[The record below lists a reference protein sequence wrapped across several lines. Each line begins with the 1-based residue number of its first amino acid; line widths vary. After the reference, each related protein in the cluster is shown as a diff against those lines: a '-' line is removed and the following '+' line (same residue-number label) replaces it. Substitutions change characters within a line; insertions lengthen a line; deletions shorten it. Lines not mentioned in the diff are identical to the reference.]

1 MSAMFSSLGVRN
13 YRLWFAGALVSNI
26 GTWMQRIAQDW
37 LVLTELTDEDASAVG
52 ITLGLQFAPML
63 LFLPW
68 TGMVADRFDRRR
80 VLAVTQSS
88 MAVLGGSL
96 GIITLT
102 GHVTLEMVYGFALLL
117 GIAAAFDSP
126 ARQAFVGELVSD
138 AQLSNAVSLNSA
150 SFNGAR
156 MIGPGIAG
164 LLIAAIG
171 PGWVFIVNVA
181 TFLAVLGAL
190 AALRT
195 SDLIPLERAGRGRG
209 AIREGLRYV
218 RGRRDLILLFVLVF
232 LWGTFGMN
240 FAVFISTMTRI
251 VFELGPTQYG
261 LLSSTLAVGSVSG
274 ALLSARRTGPR
285 LGVVAWAALAA
296 AASLTLAAL
305 APNPWVFALALVA
318 VGVGAMTLITT
329 ANSYVQ
335 TTTAPAMRGRVVA
348 LYMAIFV
355 GGTPIG
361 APLMGFIAETAGPR
375 VALLT
380 GAAAGVMIVIISVVY
395 FLRTRALRIRWE
407 PERRWPL
414 RFTGRPAEDRELATT
429 EIAIVETEGR
439 KI

>member
-1 MSAMFSSLGVRN
+1 MFSSLAVRN

-52 ITLGLQFAPML
+52 ITMGLQFAPTL
-63 LFLPW
+63 LLLPF

-80 VLAVTQSS
+80 VLVVTQSS
-88 MAVLGGSL
+88 MAVLGGTL
-96 GIITLT
+96 GVITLT
-102 GHVTLEMVYGFALLL
+102 GHVTLGMVYVFAFLL
-117 GIAAAFDSP
+117 GVAAAFDAP
-126 ARQAFVGELVSD
+126 ARQAFVGELVPDS
-138 AQLSNAVSLNSA
+138 QLSNAVGLNSA

-156 MIGPGIAG
+156 LIGPGVAG
-164 LLIAAIG
+164 LLIAVIG
-171 PGWVFIVNVA
+171 PGWVFIVNVL
-181 TFLAVLGAL
+181 TFVAVLVALAVL
-190 AALRT
+190 RT
-195 SDLIPLERAGRGRG
+195 GDLIPLERARRGRG

-218 RGRRDLILLFVLVF
+218 RGRRDLILVLVLVF

-261 LLSSTLAVGSVSG
+261 VLSSVLAIGSVSG
-274 ALLSARRTGPR
+274 ALLSARREKPR
-285 LGVVAWAALAA
+285 LGIVAWAALAA
-296 AASLTLAAL
+296 GAALALAAF
-305 APNPWVFALALVA
+305 APNPWVFGLALVA
-318 VGVGAMTLITT
+318 VGVGAMTLMTT

-335 TTTAPAMRGRVVA
+335 TTTPPAMRGRVMA

-361 APLMGFIAETAGPR
+361 APVMGLVAQTAGPR
-375 VALLT
+375 VAML
-380 GAAAGVMIVIISVVY
+380 AAAAAAVLIVVIAVAY

-407 PERRWPL
+407 PQRRWPL

-429 EIAIVETEGR
+429 EIAVVDAEGR